1 MLMRNCYSNSNSS
14 KYPKNKYF
22 QCLSNIKYPANMQSI
37 IGLWDFQMCSV
48 VFHLDVDSA
57 FCVFIIM
64 FLGAVTYHRLKYIYA
79 CQC

>member
-1 MLMRNCYSNSNSS
+1 
-14 KYPKNKYF
+14 
-22 QCLSNIKYPANMQSI
+22 MQSI

-64 FLGAVTYHRLKYIYA
+64 FLGAVTYHRLKYFYA
-79 CQC
+79 YMPMLANYNPLELSTIA